1 MMGRWYVLV
10 IAGLLW
16 GCHANE
22 GSVEQVIAQATL
34 QATAKTEAL
43 PAEYVYRA
51 DPFVLA
57 DERVP
62 FARPRAEERV
72 PETQE
77 ETACWQPEDQ
87 RKPMPLEQFA
97 LEQLEMKGVI
107 GDGKQRWALVYTP
120 TQQLV
125 KVRRGHYLGLNY
137 GRVTRVGTTGLEL
150 VETLPDGAG
159 CWLTR
164 TVSLSIVGTEPTG

>member
-1 MMGRWYVLV
+1 MQRWSWLAV
-10 IAGLLW
+10 ATLLF
-16 GCHANE
+16 GCQANE
-22 GSVEQVIAQATL
+22 GSVEQLIAQATA
-34 QATAKTEAL
+34 QASAQTADL
-43 PAEYVYRA
+43 PAAYVYQA

-57 DERVP
+57 GERVP
-62 FARPRAEERV
+62 FARAEARV
-72 PETQE
+72 PEPQE
-77 ETACWQPEDQ
+77 ETACWQPEGQ

-107 GDGKQRWALVYTP
+107 GDGQRRWALIYTP
-120 TQQLV
+120 AKQLV

-137 GRVTRVGTTGLEL
+137 GRVTRVRATGLEL

-164 TVSLSIVGTEPTG
+164 TVSLPIAVTEPTG